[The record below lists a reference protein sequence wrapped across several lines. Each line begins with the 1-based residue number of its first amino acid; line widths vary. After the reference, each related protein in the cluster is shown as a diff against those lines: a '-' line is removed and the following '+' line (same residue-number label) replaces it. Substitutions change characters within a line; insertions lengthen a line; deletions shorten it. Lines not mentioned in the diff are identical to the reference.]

1 MLIKYRDDRY
11 SMGHMALFTIFRKK
25 NAKDWFTGLVL
36 SSTNVGPEH
45 KLELHHIFPKAILKE
60 SGDFKTHEM
69 DDIANIA
76 FLSQKANRTILK
88 SKPEDY
94 LTNIEVDRL
103 EAQLVPLDTELWMVD
118 RFRDF
123 LAERRKLM
131 TEAINEYMREIGGGY
146 FDV

>member
-1 MLIKYRDDRY
+1 
-11 SMGHMALFTIFRKK
+11 
-25 NAKDWFTGLVL
+25 
-36 SSTNVGPEH
+36 
-45 KLELHHIFPKAILKE
+45 
-60 SGDFKTHEM
+60 M

-88 SKPEDY
+88 SKPKDY

-103 EAQLVPLDTELWMVD
+103 KAQLVPLDTDLWTVA

-123 LAERRKLM
+123 LAERRKLIS
-131 TEAINEYMREIGGGY
+131 EAINEYMREIGGGY

>member
-1 MLIKYRDDRY
+1 M
-11 SMGHMALFTIFRKK
+11 
-25 NAKDWFTGLVL
+25 
-36 SSTNVGPEH
+36 
-45 KLELHHIFPKAILKE
+45 KE

-123 LAERRKLM
+123 LAERRKLI